1 MKKIY
6 VFASMMLAV
15 ALNYSC
21 AKMDSPAFPS
31 QDTPTEEAEGTKY
44 LINVGGETHEV
55 MLIGTFNAEKGAN
68 VTFYLEGDAN
78 DYYGIEID
86 GAMTATGKGLVQ
98 ETEGT
103 TTTGII
109 KVYGNKGLKDL
120 RITNAYPTETTFK
133 NEWMATLET
142 LYFTNPFSK
151 TIVLPE
157 TLTKLKELAIRKSE
171 IATIDVSKFTTLE
184 ALTINDCKKFASID
198 VTNNTN
204 LKNLSLVGDKLKS
217 VDVSKNTKLE
227 TLFVNENEIEKLDV
241 TALTALKELNAGENK
256 LKAIDITKNTKLESL
271 SLKNNQFTIATLPTM
286 PAGITAET
294 VDKYSYAPQAP
305 MEVAKSFK
313 VGETIDLTAQLY
325 AQGVLK
331 NQATTE
337 FKFFDAKGNQLE
349 NGVDYEKTED
359 TGLVY
364 KFLKAQKEKVVCKMT
379 TEAFPK
385 LEGENEFKTKEFDI
399 VAAAE

>member
-44 LINVGGETHEV
+44 LITVGNETHEV
-55 MLIGTFNAEKGAN
+55 MLIGTFNAEKGADVN
-68 VTFYLEGDAN
+68 FYLEGDAN

-86 GAMTATGKGLVQ
+86 GAMTATGTGEKVFADGK
-98 ETEGT
+98 

-109 KVYGNKGLKDL
+109 KVYGNEGLTYL
-120 RITNAYPTETTFK
+120 SVTNAYPTETTFK
-133 NEWMATLET
+133 NKWMATLET
-142 LYFTNPFSK
+142 LQFSNPYSK

-157 TLTKLKELAIRKSE
+157 TMTKLKNLYIDNSE
-171 IATIDVSKFTTLE
+171 ISTIDVSKFTTLE
-184 ALTINDCKKFASID
+184 SLSISSCKNFASID
-198 VTNNTN
+198 VTKNTN
-204 LKNLSLVGDKLKS
+204 LKDLRLVKDKLKS

-227 TLFVNENEIEKLDV
+227 TLFVNLNEIEKLDV
-241 TALTALKELNAGENK
+241 TALTELTQLKANDNK
-256 LKAIDITKNTKLESL
+256 LTEIDITKNTKLEKEL
-271 SLKNNQFTIATLPTM
+271 SLENNKFTIATLPTM
-286 PAGITAET
+286 PAKMKAAA
-294 VDKYSYAPQAP
+294 YNYAPQDS

-325 AQGVLK
+325 AQGVVA

-337 FKFFDAKGNQLE
+337 FKFYADGEQLK

-359 TGLVY
+359 AGLVY
-364 KFLKAQKEKVVCKMT
+364 KFLQPHTKVVCKMT
-379 TEAFPK
+379 TEAFPIVNK
-385 LEGENEFKTKEFDI
+385 EDEFKTTEFDI
-399 VAAAE
+399 VAAE

>member
-15 ALNYSC
+15 ALNFSC

-44 LINVGGETHEV
+44 LITVNGETHEV

-68 VTFYLEGDAN
+68 VDFYLEGDAN

-86 GAMTATGKGLVQ
+86 GAMTATGTGEKVFA
-98 ETEGT
+98 EGK

-109 KVYGNKGLKDL
+109 KVYGNKGLTHL
-120 RITNAYPTETTFK
+120 TVTNAYPTETTFK

-142 LYFTNPFSK
+142 LQFTNPFSK

-157 TLTKLKELAIRKSE
+157 TMTKLKNLFISDSE
-171 IATIDVSKFTTLE
+171 ISTIDVSKFTTLE
-184 ALTINDCKKFASID
+184 ALHITSCKKFASID
-198 VTNNTN
+198 VTKNTN
-204 LKNLSLVGDKLKS
+204 LKDLRLVGGKLKS

-227 TLFVNENEIEKLDV
+227 KLRVNLNEIEKLDV
-241 TALTALKELNAGENK
+241 TALTKLTDLYANNNK
-256 LKAIDITKNTKLESL
+256 LTEIDITKNTE
-271 SLKNNQFTIATLPTM
+271 LKVLWIYNNKFTIETLPTK
-286 PAGITAET
+286 PAET
-294 VDKYSYAPQAP
+294 KEENYLYAPQDS

-313 VGETIDLTAQLY
+313 VGETINLTKQLY
-325 AQGVLK
+325 AQGVAK

-337 FKFFDAKGNQLE
+337 FKFFAGEPESQLV

-359 TGLVY
+359 AGLVY
-364 KFLKAQKEKVVCKMT
+364 KFLKPHTKVVCKMT
-379 TEAFPK
+379 TEAFPAF
-385 LEGENEFKTKEFDI
+385 NSNPFKTTMFDI

>member
-44 LINVGGETHEV
+44 LINVDGETHEV
-55 MLIGTFNAEKGAN
+55 MLIGTFNAEKGAK
-68 VTFYLEGDAN
+68 VDFDLVGDAN

-86 GAMTATGKGLVQ
+86 GAMTKTGKESVKA
-98 ETEGT
+98 EGT

-120 RITNAYPTETTFK
+120 RVTKAYPTETTFK
-133 NEWMATLET
+133 NEWMATLEI
-142 LYFTNPFSK
+142 LGFSYPYSK

-157 TLTKLKELAIRKSE
+157 TMTKLKNLYIDNSE
-171 IATIDVSKFTTLE
+171 ISTIDVSKFTTLE
-184 ALTINDCKKFASID
+184 ALSITDCKKFASID
-198 VTNNTN
+198 VTKNTN
-204 LKNLSLVGDKLKS
+204 LKDLRLVGDKLKS
-217 VDVSKNTKLE
+217 VDVSKNTKLVY
-227 TLFVNENEIEKLDV
+227 LFVNENKEIEKLDV
-241 TALTALKELNAGENK
+241 TALTELKELKAYDNK
-256 LKAIDITKNTKLESL
+256 LTEIDITKNTKLEVL
-271 SLKNNQFTIATLPTM
+271 EINNNKFTIATLPTK
-286 PAGITAET
+286 PENVTSYI
-294 VDKYSYAPQAP
+294 YAPQAA

-325 AQGVLK
+325 AQGVAK

-337 FKFFDAKGNQLE
+337 FKFFAGESQLV

-359 TGLVY
+359 AGLVY
-364 KFLKAQKEKVVCKMT
+364 KFLKKNTKVVCKMT
-379 TEAFPK
+379 TEAFP
-385 LEGENEFKTKEFDI
+385 EFKDENIFKTTEFDI
-399 VAAAE
+399 VAAE

>member
-44 LINVGGETHEV
+44 LINVDGETHEV
-55 MLIGTFNAEKGAN
+55 MLIGTFNAEKGAE
-68 VTFYLEGDAN
+68 VEFDLVGDAN
-78 DYYGIEID
+78 DYYGVEID
-86 GAMTATGKGLVQ
+86 GAMTATGKGKVDDAK
-98 ETEGT
+98 GT

-109 KVYGNKGLKDL
+109 KVYGNKGLKSL
-120 RITNAYPTETTFK
+120 NVIKAYPTETTFK
-133 NEWMATLET
+133 NEWMATLEG
-142 LYFTNPFSK
+142 LQFTEPYSE

-157 TLTKLKELAIRKSE
+157 TLTKLKGLTISKSK

-184 ALTINDCKKFASID
+184 ELSISDCKNLASID
-198 VTNNTN
+198 VTKNTN
-204 LKNLSLVGDKLKS
+204 LKDLRLVGDKLKS

-227 TLFVNENEIEKLDV
+227 ILRVNENEIEKLDV
-241 TALTALKELNAGENK
+241 TALTKLTDLYANDNK
-256 LKAIDITKNTKLESL
+256 LTEIDITKNTE
-271 SLKNNQFTIATLPTM
+271 LKVLWIYNNKFTIATLPTK
-286 PAGITAET
+286 TAKMT
-294 VDKYSYAPQAP
+294 NYIYAPQAD

-325 AQGVLK
+325 AQGVVS

-337 FKFFDAKGNQLE
+337 FKFFAGESQLV

-359 TGLVY
+359 AGLVY
-364 KFLKAQKEKVVCKMT
+364 KFLKKNTKVVCKMT
-379 TEAFPK
+379 TEAFP
-385 LEGENEFKTKEFDI
+385 EFKDKNIFKTTEFDI
-399 VAAAE
+399 VAAE

>member
-44 LINVGGETHEV
+44 LITVGSETHEV
-55 MLIGTFNAEKGAN
+55 MLIGTFNAEKGAE
-68 VTFYLEGDAN
+68 VEFDLVGDAN

-86 GAMTATGKGLVQ
+86 GAMTATGKEKVENVKGK
-98 ETEGT
+98 TAS
-103 TTTGII
+103 GII
-109 KVYGNKGLKDL
+109 KVYGNKGLKSL
-120 RITNAYPTETTFK
+120 NVSKAYPTETTFK
-133 NEWMATLET
+133 NKWMATLET
-142 LYFTNPFSK
+142 LEFSNPYSK

-157 TLTKLKELAIRKSE
+157 TLTKLKELTIRESE

-184 ALTINDCKKFASID
+184 ALTINTCKNFASID
-198 VTNNTN
+198 VTKNTN
-204 LKNLSLVGDKLKS
+204 LTELNLIGDKLKS
-217 VDVSKNTKLE
+217 IDVSKNTKLK
-227 TLFVNENEIEKLDV
+227 TLFVNDNEIEKLDV
-241 TALTALKELNAGENK
+241 TALTELTQLRANGNK
-256 LKAIDITKNTKLESL
+256 LTEIDITKNTKLKKEL
-271 SLKNNQFTIATLPTM
+271 SLDHNKFTIATLPTM
-286 PAGITAET
+286 PAEIEH
-294 VDKYSYAPQAP
+294 YNYAPQAD

-325 AQGVLK
+325 AQGVVA

-337 FKFFDAKGNQLE
+337 FKFFVGKDPLK

-359 TGLVY
+359 AGLVY
-364 KFLKAQKEKVVCKMT
+364 KFLKPHTKVVCKMT
-379 TEAFPK
+379 TEAFPDFK
-385 LEGENEFKTKEFDI
+385 DENIFKTTEFDI
-399 VAAAE
+399 VAAE

>member
-15 ALNYSC
+15 ALNFSC

-44 LINVGGETHEV
+44 LITVGSETHEV
-55 MLIGTFNAEKGAN
+55 MLIGTFNAEKGAE
-68 VTFYLEGDAN
+68 VDFDLVGDAN

-86 GAMTATGKGLVQ
+86 GAMTKTGKGSVKA
-98 ETEGT
+98 EGT

-120 RITNAYPTETTFK
+120 RVTKAYPTETTFK
-133 NEWMATLET
+133 NEWMATLEI
-142 LYFTNPFSK
+142 LGFSYPYSK

-157 TLTKLKELAIRKSE
+157 TMTKLKKLYIDNSE
-171 IATIDVSKFTTLE
+171 ITTIDVSKFTTLE
-184 ALTINDCKKFASID
+184 DLHITSCKNFASID
-198 VTNNTN
+198 VTKNTN
-204 LKNLSLVGDKLKS
+204 LTDLRLVGDIQLKSKLKS
-217 VDVSKNTKLE
+217 IDVSKNTKLK
-227 TLFVNENEIEKLDV
+227 TLFVNDNEIEKLDV
-241 TALTALKELNAGENK
+241 TALTELKELKANDNK
-256 LKAIDITKNTKLESL
+256 LTEIDITKNTKLEVL
-271 SLKNNQFTIATLPTM
+271 EINNNKFTIATLPTK
-286 PAGITAET
+286 PAKTLEKDYI
-294 VDKYSYAPQAP
+294 YAPQAA

-325 AQGVLK
+325 AQGVKK

-337 FKFFDAKGNQLE
+337 FKFFDAKGQLE

-359 TGLVY
+359 AGLVY
-364 KFLKAQKEKVVCKMT
+364 KFLKAHDKVVCKMT
-379 TEAFPK
+379 TEAFP
-385 LEGENEFKTKEFDI
+385 EFKEDKNTFKTTEFDI
-399 VAAAE
+399 VAAE

>member
-44 LINVGGETHEV
+44 LINVDGETHEV

-68 VTFYLEGDAN
+68 VDFYLEGDAN

-86 GAMTATGKGLVQ
+86 GAMTATGTGKKVFA
-98 ETEGT
+98 EGK

-109 KVYGNKGLKDL
+109 KVYGNKGLTHL
-120 RITNAYPTETTFK
+120 TVTNAYPTETTFK

-142 LYFTNPFSK
+142 LQFTNPFSK

-157 TLTKLKELAIRKSE
+157 TMTKLKNLFISNSE
-171 IATIDVSKFTTLE
+171 ITTIDVSKFTTLE
-184 ALTINDCKKFASID
+184 SLSISSCKNFASID
-198 VTNNTN
+198 VTKNTN
-204 LKNLSLVGDKLKS
+204 LKDLRLVGDKLKS
-217 VDVSKNTKLE
+217 LDVSKNTKLE
-227 TLFVNENEIEKLDV
+227 ILSINENEIETLDV
-241 TALTALKELNAGENK
+241 TALTKLTGLYAMKNK
-256 LKAIDITKNTKLESL
+256 LTEIDITKNTELTL
-271 SLKNNQFTIATLPTM
+271 LWINNNKFTLATLPTK
-286 PAGITAET
+286 PAKVTT
-294 VDKYSYAPQAP
+294 TNYSYAPQAD

-325 AQGVLK
+325 AQGIAD

-337 FKFFDAKGNQLE
+337 FKFFAGSSQLK
-349 NGVDYEKTED
+349 NGIDYEKTED
-359 TGLVY
+359 AGLVY
-364 KFLKAQKEKVVCKMT
+364 KFLKAHDKVVCKMT
-379 TEAFPK
+379 TEAFPN
-385 LEGENEFKTKEFDI
+385 LVGENVFKTTEFKIEA
-399 VAAAE
+399 AAAE

>member
-15 ALNYSC
+15 ALNFSC

-44 LINVGGETHEV
+44 LITVDGETHEV
-55 MLIGTFNAEKGAN
+55 MLIGTFNAEKGAK
-68 VTFYLEGDAN
+68 VDFDLVGDAN
-78 DYYGIEID
+78 GYYGIEID
-86 GAMTATGKGLVQ
+86 GAMTKTGKKSVDA
-98 ETEGT
+98 EGT

-109 KVYGNKGLKDL
+109 KVYGDKELKDL

-133 NEWMATLET
+133 NKWMATLET

-184 ALTINDCKKFASID
+184 ALTINTCKNFASID
-198 VTNNTN
+198 VTKNTN
-204 LKNLSLVGDKLKS
+204 LKELILVDDKLKS
-217 VDVSKNTKLE
+217 VDVSNNTKLE
-227 TLFVNENEIEKLDV
+227 KLLVNKNEIEKLDV
-241 TALTALKELNAGENK
+241 TPLTK
-256 LKAIDITKNTKLESL
+256 LIYLHANTNQLTEIDITKNTE
-271 SLKNNQFTIATLPTM
+271 LKELWIDDNKFTIATLPTKSAKM
-286 PAGITAET
+286 TSYI
-294 VDKYSYAPQAP
+294 YAPQAA
-305 MEVAKSFK
+305 MKVAESFK

-325 AQGVLK
+325 AQGILD

-337 FKFFDAKGNQLE
+337 FKFYAGKYQLK

-364 KFLKAQKEKVVCKMT
+364 KFLKTQTEKVVCEMN
-379 TEAFPK
+379 TEAFP
-385 LEGENEFKTKEFDI
+385 EFKGDNIFKTTKFDI
-399 VAAAE
+399 VAAE

>member
-44 LINVGGETHEV
+44 LINVNGETHEV
-55 MLIGTFNAEKGAN
+55 MLIGTFNAEKGAE
-68 VTFYLEGDAN
+68 VTIDYLEGDAN
-78 DYYGIEID
+78 GYYGVEID
-86 GAMTATGKGLVQ
+86 GAMTATGKMSVAKVK
-98 ETEGT
+98 GT

-109 KVYGNKGLKDL
+109 KVYGNKELKDL

-142 LYFTNPFSK
+142 LEFSYPYSK

-157 TLTKLKELAIRKSE
+157 TMTKLKNLYIDHSE
-171 IATIDVSKFTTLE
+171 ITTIDVSKFTTLE
-184 ALTINDCKKFASID
+184 SLSISSCKNFASID
-198 VTNNTN
+198 VTKNTN
-204 LKNLSLVGDKLKS
+204 LTELILTNDKLKS
-217 VDVSKNTKLE
+217 VDVSKNTKLKN
-227 TLFVNENEIEKLDV
+227 LLVNNNEIEKLDV
-241 TALTALKELNAGENK
+241 TALTKLTGLHANNNK
-256 LKAIDITKNTKLESL
+256 LTEINITKNTELTVL
-271 SLKNNQFTIATLPTM
+271 WIDNNKFTIATLPTK
-286 PAGITAET
+286 PADMAEG
-294 VDKYSYAPQAP
+294 DYSYAPQDS

-313 VGETIDLTAQLY
+313 VGETIDLTEQLY
-325 AQGVLK
+325 AQGVAK

-337 FKFFDAKGNQLE
+337 FMFYAGEPESQLV

-359 TGLVY
+359 AGLVY
-364 KFLKAQKEKVVCKMT
+364 KFLKPHTKVVCKMT
-379 TEAFPK
+379 TEAFPAFK
-385 LEGENEFKTKEFDI
+385 SNPFKTTMFDI
-399 VAAAE
+399 VAAAAE

>member
-44 LINVGGETHEV
+44 LITVNGETHEV
-55 MLIGTFNAEKGAN
+55 MLIGTFNAAKGAE
-68 VTFYLEGDAN
+68 VEFDLAGDDN
-78 DYYGIEID
+78 GYYGVEID
-86 GAMTATGKGLVQ
+86 GAMTKTGKESV
-98 ETEGT
+98 EAKGT

-109 KVYGNKGLKDL
+109 KVYGNKGLKSL
-120 RITNAYPTETTFK
+120 NVIKAYPTETTFK
-133 NEWMATLET
+133 NEWMATLEG
-142 LYFTNPFSK
+142 LQFTEPYSK

-157 TLTKLKELAIRKSE
+157 TLTKLKELTISKSE

-184 ALTINDCKKFASID
+184 VLSISDCKNFASID
-198 VTNNTN
+198 VTKNTN
-204 LKNLSLVGDKLKS
+204 LKDLRLIGDKLKS

-227 TLFVNENEIEKLDV
+227 ILRVNENEIEKLDV
-241 TALTALKELNAGENK
+241 TALTKLTDLYANDNK
-256 LKAIDITKNTKLESL
+256 LTEIDITKNTE
-271 SLKNNQFTIATLPTM
+271 LKVLWIDNNKFTIATLPTK
-286 PAGITAET
+286 PAQMTSYI
-294 VDKYSYAPQAP
+294 YAPQAA

-313 VGETIDLTAQLY
+313 VGETIDLTSQLY
-325 AQGVLK
+325 AQGVAK

-337 FKFFDAKGNQLE
+337 FKFFAGESQLV

-359 TGLVY
+359 AGLVY
-364 KFLKAQKEKVVCKMT
+364 KFLKTQTEKVVCEMN
-379 TEAFPK
+379 TEAFP
-385 LEGENEFKTKEFDI
+385 EFKDKNIFKTTEFDI
-399 VAAAE
+399 VAAE

>member
-44 LINVGGETHEV
+44 LITVDGETHEV
-55 MLIGTFNAEKGAN
+55 MLIGTFNAEKGAE
-68 VTFYLEGDAN
+68 VEFDLVGDDN
-78 DYYGIEID
+78 DYYGVEID
-86 GAMTATGKGLVQ
+86 GAMTKTGKGRVDDAK
-98 ETEGT
+98 GT

-109 KVYGNKGLKDL
+109 KVYGNKGLKSL
-120 RITNAYPTETTFK
+120 NVIKAYPTETTFK

-142 LYFTNPFSK
+142 LEFSNPYSK

-157 TLTKLKELAIRKSE
+157 TLTKLKELTIRESE

-184 ALTINDCKKFASID
+184 ALTINSCKNFASID
-198 VTNNTN
+198 VTKNTN
-204 LKNLSLVGDKLKS
+204 LKTLKLIGDKLNS
-217 VDVSKNTKLE
+217 VDVSNNTKIE

-241 TALTALKELNAGENK
+241 TALTNLIYLHANNNK
-256 LKAIDITKNTKLESL
+256 LTEINITKNTE
-271 SLKNNQFTIATLPTM
+271 LKELWIYNNKFKISTLPTK
-286 PAGITAET
+286 PAQMTSYI
-294 VDKYSYAPQAP
+294 YAPQAA
-305 MEVAKSFK
+305 MKVAESFK
-313 VGETIDLTAQLY
+313 VGETIDLTAELY
-325 AQGVLK
+325 AQGVAK

-337 FKFFDAKGNQLE
+337 FMFYADGAQLV

-359 TGLVY
+359 AGLVY
-364 KFLKAQKEKVVCKMT
+364 KFLTAHDNVVCKMT
-379 TEAFPK
+379 TQAFPELK
-385 LEGENEFKTKEFDI
+385 DFQTTEFKIEA
-399 VAAAE
+399 AAAE

>member
-44 LINVGGETHEV
+44 LINVDGETHEV

-68 VTFYLEGDAN
+68 VDFYLEGDAN

-86 GAMTATGKGLVQ
+86 GAMTATGTGKNVSADGK
-98 ETEGT
+98 

-109 KVYGNKGLKDL
+109 KVYGNKGLTYLKVM
-120 RITNAYPTETTFK
+120 NAYPTETTFK

-142 LYFTNPFSK
+142 LWFSHPYNSK

-157 TLTKLKELAIRKSE
+157 TMTKLKNLFIDNSE
-171 IATIDVSKFTTLE
+171 ISTIDVSKFTTLE
-184 ALTINDCKKFASID
+184 ALTINDCKNFASID

-204 LKNLSLVGDKLKS
+204 LKDLRLFGDKLKS

-227 TLFVNENEIEKLDV
+227 ILRVNENEIEKLDV
-241 TALTALKELNAGENK
+241 TALTKLTNLYANNNK
-256 LKAIDITKNTKLESL
+256 LTEIDITKNTELKVLEI
-271 SLKNNQFTIATLPTM
+271 NNNKFTIATLPTK
-286 PAGITAET
+286 PAKTPET
-294 VDKYSYAPQAP
+294 DYVYAPQAA

-325 AQGVLK
+325 AQGVID

-337 FKFFDAKGNQLE
+337 FKFYADGTQLK

-359 TGLVY
+359 AGLVY
-364 KFLKAQKEKVVCKMT
+364 KFLKAHDKVVCKMT

-385 LEGENEFKTKEFDI
+385 LVDFQTTEFKIEA
-399 VAAAE
+399 AAAE

>member
-55 MLIGTFNAEKGAN
+55 MLIGTFNAEKGAK
-68 VTFYLEGDAN
+68 VDFYLEGDAN

-86 GAMTATGKGLVQ
+86 GAMTATGTGEKVFA
-98 ETEGT
+98 EGK

-109 KVYGNKGLKDL
+109 KVYGNKGLTHL
-120 RITNAYPTETTFK
+120 TVTNAYPTETTFK

-142 LYFTNPFSK
+142 LQFTNPFSK

-157 TLTKLKELAIRKSE
+157 TMTKLKNLFISDSE
-171 IATIDVSKFTTLE
+171 ITTIDVSKFTTLE
-184 ALTINDCKKFASID
+184 SLSISSCKNFASID
-198 VTNNTN
+198 VTNN
-204 LKNLSLVGDKLKS
+204 KNLTDLRLVGDIQLKSKLKS
-217 VDVSKNTKLE
+217 IDVSKNTKLK
-227 TLFVNENEIEKLDV
+227 TLFVNDNEIEKLDV
-241 TALTALKELNAGENK
+241 TALTELTQLRANGNK
-256 LKAIDITKNTKLESL
+256 LTEIDITKNTKLKKEL
-271 SLKNNQFTIATLPTM
+271 SLDHNKFTIATLPTM
-286 PAGITAET
+286 PAEIEQ
-294 VDKYSYAPQAP
+294 YNYAPQAD

-325 AQGVLK
+325 AQGVAK

-337 FKFFDAKGNQLE
+337 FKFYADGKQLE

-359 TGLVY
+359 AGLVY
-364 KFLKAQKEKVVCKMT
+364 KFLKKNTKVVCKMT
-379 TEAFPK
+379 TEAFPDFK
-385 LEGENEFKTKEFDI
+385 DENIFKTTEFDI
-399 VAAAE
+399 VAAE

>member
-44 LINVGGETHEV
+44 LINVDGETHEV

-68 VTFYLEGDAN
+68 VDFYLEGDAN

-86 GAMTATGKGLVQ
+86 GAMTATGTGKKVFA
-98 ETEGT
+98 EGK

-109 KVYGNKGLKDL
+109 KVYGNKGLTYL
-120 RITNAYPTETTFK
+120 TVTNAYPTETTFK

-142 LYFTNPFSK
+142 LQFTNPFSK

-157 TLTKLKELAIRKSE
+157 TLTKLKELTISESE

-184 ALTINDCKKFASID
+184 SLSISSCKNFASID
-198 VTNNTN
+198 VTKNTN
-204 LKNLSLVGDKLKS
+204 LKDLRLVKDKLKS

-227 TLFVNENEIEKLDV
+227 TLFVNENEIDKLDV
-241 TALTALKELNAGENK
+241 TALTELTQLRANDNK
-256 LKAIDITKNTKLESL
+256 LTKIDITKNTKLEKEL
-271 SLKNNQFTIATLPTM
+271 SLQNNKFTIETLPTM
-286 PAGITAET
+286 PAKMKAAA
-294 VDKYSYAPQAP
+294 YNYAPQDSMDVA
-305 MEVAKSFK
+305 AKSFK

-325 AQGVLK
+325 AQGVAK

-337 FKFFDAKGNQLE
+337 FKFFAGELQLV

-359 TGLVY
+359 AGLVY
-364 KFLKAQKEKVVCKMT
+364 KFLKPRAKVVCKMT
-379 TEAFPK
+379 TEAFPDFK
-385 LEGENEFKTKEFDI
+385 DENIFKTTEFDI
-399 VAAAE
+399 VAADAE

>member
-44 LINVGGETHEV
+44 LINVDGETHEV
-55 MLIGTFNAEKGAN
+55 MLIGTFNAEKGAEVN
-68 VTFYLEGDAN
+68 FYLEGDAN

-86 GAMTATGKGLVQ
+86 GAMTATGTGKNVSADGK
-98 ETEGT
+98 

-109 KVYGNKGLKDL
+109 KVYGNKGLTHL
-120 RITNAYPTETTFK
+120 SVTNAYPTETTFK

-142 LYFTNPFSK
+142 LQFSYPYSK

-157 TLTKLKELAIRKSE
+157 TMTKLKNLFIDNSE
-171 IATIDVSKFTTLE
+171 ISTIDVSKFTTLE
-184 ALTINDCKKFASID
+184 ALHITTCKNFASID
-198 VTNNTN
+198 VTKNTN
-204 LKNLSLVGDKLKS
+204 LTDLRLVKDKLKS
-217 VDVSKNTKLE
+217 VDVSKNTKIE
-227 TLFVNENEIEKLDV
+227 TLFVNLNEIDKLDV
-241 TALTALKELNAGENK
+241 TALTELKELRANDNK
-256 LKAIDITKNTKLESL
+256 LTEIDITKNTKLEKEL
-271 SLKNNQFTIATLPTM
+271 SLENNKFTLETLPTM
-286 PAGITAET
+286 PAKMKAAAYT
-294 VDKYSYAPQAP
+294 YAPQAD
-305 MEVAKSFK
+305 MKVAESFK

-325 AQGVLK
+325 AQGVAK

-337 FKFFDAKGNQLE
+337 FKFFAGESQLV

-359 TGLVY
+359 AGLVY
-364 KFLKAQKEKVVCKMT
+364 KFLKKNTKVVCKMT
-379 TEAFPK
+379 TEAFP
-385 LEGENEFKTKEFDI
+385 EFKDKNIFKTTEFDI
-399 VAAAE
+399 VAAE

>member
-55 MLIGTFNAEKGAN
+55 MLIGTFNAEKGTE
-68 VTFYLEGDAN
+68 VTIDYLEGDAN
-78 DYYGIEID
+78 DYYGVEID
-86 GAMTATGKGLVQ
+86 GAMTATGKGSVANVK
-98 ETEGT
+98 GT

-109 KVYGNKGLKDL
+109 KVYGNKGLKYL
-120 RITNAYPTETTFK
+120 TITNAYPTETTFK
-133 NEWMATLET
+133 NEWMATLQHLT
-142 LYFTNPFSK
+142 FTKPYSK

-157 TLTKLKELAIRKSE
+157 TLTKLKELTISESE

-184 ALTINDCKKFASID
+184 VLSISNCKNFASID
-198 VTNNTN
+198 VTKNTN
-204 LKNLSLVGDKLKS
+204 LTELNLSGDNLKS
-217 VDVSKNTKLE
+217 VDVSKNTKLTALNVANNVIE
-227 TLFVNENEIEKLDV
+227 TLDV
-241 TALTALKELNAGENK
+241 TALTALKQLNADKNK
-256 LKAIDITKNTKLESL
+256 LKAIDITKNTKLVDLL
-271 SLKNNQFTIATLPTM
+271 SLENNQFTIATLPTK
-286 PAGITAET
+286 PADMAK
-294 VDKYSYAPQAP
+294 DKYSYAPQAA

-313 VGETIDLTAQLY
+313 VGETIDLTSQLY
-325 AQGVLK
+325 AQGVEK

-337 FKFFDAKGNQLE
+337 FKFYDADGKQLE

-359 TGLVY
+359 AGLVY
-364 KFLKAQKEKVVCKMT
+364 KFLRKNTKVVCKMT

-385 LEGENEFKTKEFDI
+385 LDGENEFKTTEFDI
-399 VAAAE
+399 VAAAAE

>member
-15 ALNYSC
+15 ALNFSC

-44 LINVGGETHEV
+44 LINVDGETHEV
-55 MLIGTFNAEKGAN
+55 MLIGTFNAEKGAEVN
-68 VTFYLEGDAN
+68 FYLQGDAN

-86 GAMTATGKGLVQ
+86 GAMTATGTGKNVSADGK
-98 ETEGT
+98 

-109 KVYGNKGLKDL
+109 KVYGNKGLTYLKV
-120 RITNAYPTETTFK
+120 TNAYPTETTFK

-142 LYFTNPFSK
+142 LWFSNPYSK

-157 TLTKLKELAIRKSE
+157 TMTKLKNLYIDNSE
-171 IATIDVSKFTTLE
+171 ISTIDVSKFTTLE
-184 ALTINDCKKFASID
+184 ALSIIDCKNFASID
-198 VTNNTN
+198 VTKNTN
-204 LKNLSLVGDKLKS
+204 LKDLRLVGDKLKS

-241 TALTALKELNAGENK
+241 TALTELIELRANDNK
-256 LKAIDITKNTKLESL
+256 LTKIDITKNTKLEKEL
-271 SLKNNQFTIATLPTM
+271 SLQNNKFTLETLPTM
-286 PAGITAET
+286 PAKMKAAAYT
-294 VDKYSYAPQAP
+294 YAPQED
-305 MEVAKSFK
+305 MDVAKSFK
-313 VGETIDLTAQLY
+313 VGETIDLTSQLY
-325 AQGVLK
+325 AQGVVA

-337 FKFFDAKGNQLE
+337 FKFFAGESQLV

-359 TGLVY
+359 AGLVY
-364 KFLKAQKEKVVCKMT
+364 KFLKAHNKVVCKMT
-379 TEAFPK
+379 TEAFP
-385 LEGENEFKTKEFDI
+385 EFKDENIFKTTEFDI
-399 VAAAE
+399 VAAE

>member
-44 LINVGGETHEV
+44 LINVDGETHEV
-55 MLIGTFNAEKGAN
+55 MLIGTFNAEKGTEVAID
-68 VTFYLEGDAN
+68 YLEGDAN
-78 DYYGIEID
+78 DYYGVEID
-86 GAMTATGKGLVQ
+86 GAMTATGKGSVVDAK
-98 ETEGT
+98 GT

-142 LYFTNPFSK
+142 LVFSNPYSE

-157 TLTKLKELAIRKSE
+157 TLTKLNYLDITNSKIK
-171 IATIDVSKFTTLE
+171 TIDVSKFTTLVRLE
-184 ALTINDCKKFASID
+184 IKKCPNFESID
-198 VTNNTN
+198 VTKNTN
-204 LKNLSLVGDKLKS
+204 LTTLILSDNKLKS
-217 VDVSKNTKLE
+217 IDVSKNTKLTALNVANNNAIE
-227 TLFVNENEIEKLDV
+227 TLDV
-241 TALTALKELNAGENK
+241 TALTALKELNADKNK

-271 SLKNNQFTIATLPTM
+271 SLANNQFTIATLPTK

-325 AQGVLK
+325 AQGVID

-337 FKFFDAKGNQLE
+337 FKFYADGSQLK

-359 TGLVY
+359 AGLVY
-364 KFLKAQKEKVVCKMT
+364 KFLKAHDKVVCKMT

-385 LEGENEFKTKEFDI
+385 LVDFQTTEFKIEA
-399 VAAAE
+399 AAAE

>member
-68 VTFYLEGDAN
+68 VDFYLEGDAN

-86 GAMTATGKGLVQ
+86 GAMTATGTGEKVFADGK
-98 ETEGT
+98 

-109 KVYGNKGLKDL
+109 KVYGNKGLTYLKV
-120 RITNAYPTETTFK
+120 TNAYPTETTFK

-142 LYFTNPFSK
+142 LWFSYPYSK

-157 TLTKLKELAIRKSE
+157 TMTKLKKLYIDNSE
-171 IATIDVSKFTTLE
+171 ISTIDVSKFTTLE
-184 ALTINDCKKFASID
+184 ELSITSCKNFASID
-198 VTNNTN
+198 VTNN
-204 LKNLSLVGDKLKS
+204 KNLTDLRLVGDRQLKSKLKS
-217 VDVSKNTKLE
+217 IDVSKNTKLK
-227 TLFVNENEIEKLDV
+227 TLFVNDNEIEKLDV
-241 TALTALKELNAGENK
+241 TALTELTQLRANNNK
-256 LKAIDITKNTKLESL
+256 LTEIDITKNTKLKEEL
-271 SLKNNQFTIATLPTM
+271 SLDNNKFTIATLPTM
-286 PAGITAET
+286 PAGIEQ
-294 VDKYSYAPQAP
+294 YNYAPQAP

-337 FKFFDAKGNQLE
+337 FKFFDAKGQLE

-359 TGLVY
+359 AGLVY
-364 KFLKAQKEKVVCKMT
+364 KFLKAHDKVVCKMT
-379 TEAFPK
+379 TEAFPAFNNDPFK
-385 LEGENEFKTKEFDI
+385 TTEFKIEA
-399 VAAAE
+399 AAAE

>member
-15 ALNYSC
+15 ALNFSC

-44 LINVGGETHEV
+44 LITVDGETHEV
-55 MLIGTFNAEKGAN
+55 MLIGTFNAEKGTEVAID
-68 VTFYLEGDAN
+68 YLEGDAN
-78 DYYGIEID
+78 DYYGVEID
-86 GAMTATGKGLVQ
+86 GSMTATGKGKVQ
-98 ETEGT
+98 DVKGKTAS
-103 TTTGII
+103 GII

-142 LYFTNPFSK
+142 LEFSNPYSK

-157 TLTKLKELAIRKSE
+157 TMTKLKNLYIDNSE
-171 IATIDVSKFTTLE
+171 ITTIDVSKFTTLE
-184 ALTINDCKKFASID
+184 ALHITTCKNFASID
-198 VTNNTN
+198 VTKNTN
-204 LKNLSLVGDKLKS
+204 LKDLRLVGGKLKS

-227 TLFVNENEIEKLDV
+227 ILRVNMNEIDKLDV
-241 TALTALKELNAGENK
+241 TALTKLTNLYANNNK
-256 LKAIDITKNTKLESL
+256 LTEIDITKNTE
-271 SLKNNQFTIATLPTM
+271 LKVLWIYENKFTIETLPTK
-286 PAGITAET
+286 PAKTAKEN
-294 VDKYSYAPQAP
+294 YLYAPQAD
-305 MEVAKSFK
+305 MVVDKSFK

-325 AQGVLK
+325 AQGIAD

-337 FKFFDAKGNQLE
+337 FKFFAGESQLK

-359 TGLVY
+359 AGLVY
-364 KFLKAQKEKVVCKMT
+364 KFLKAHNKVVCKMT
-379 TEAFPK
+379 TEAFP
-385 LEGENEFKTKEFDI
+385 EFKDENIFKTTEFDI
-399 VAAAE
+399 VAAE

>member
-44 LINVGGETHEV
+44 LINVDGETHEV
-55 MLIGTFNAEKGAN
+55 MLIGTFNAEKGAE
-68 VTFYLEGDAN
+68 VEFDLVGDAN

-86 GAMTATGKGLVQ
+86 GAMTKTGKEKVAKVKGK
-98 ETEGT
+98 

-109 KVYGNKGLKDL
+109 KVYGNEGLKSL
-120 RITNAYPTETTFK
+120 HVSKAYPTETTFK
-133 NEWMATLET
+133 NEWMATLDT
-142 LYFTNPFSK
+142 LEFSYPYSK

-157 TLTKLKELAIRKSE
+157 TLTKLKELTIRESE

-184 ALTINDCKKFASID
+184 ALSIIDCKNFASID
-198 VTNNTN
+198 VTNNTKLTE
-204 LKNLSLVGDKLKS
+204 LKLIGDKLKS
-217 VDVSKNTKLE
+217 VDVSKNTKIE

-241 TALTALKELNAGENK
+241 TALTELTQLRANDNK
-256 LKAIDITKNTKLESL
+256 LTEINITKNTKLKKEL
-271 SLKNNQFTIATLPTM
+271 SLDHNKFTIATLPTK
-286 PAGITAET
+286 PAGMDEK
-294 VDKYSYAPQAP
+294 KYSYAPQDS

-325 AQGVLK
+325 AQGILD

-337 FKFFDAKGNQLE
+337 FKFYAGKYQLK

-359 TGLVY
+359 AGLVY
-364 KFLKAQKEKVVCKMT
+364 KFLKTQTEKVVCEMN
-379 TEAFPK
+379 TEAFP
-385 LEGENEFKTKEFDI
+385 EFKDKNIFKTTAFDI
-399 VAAAE
+399 VAAE

>member
-55 MLIGTFNAEKGAN
+55 MLIGTFNAEKGAE
-68 VTFYLEGDAN
+68 VEFDLAGDAN

-86 GAMTATGKGLVQ
+86 GAMTKTGKESVKAK
-98 ETEGT
+98 GT

-120 RITNAYPTETTFK
+120 RVTKAYPTETTFK
-133 NEWMATLET
+133 NEWMATLEI
-142 LYFTNPFSK
+142 LGFSYPYSK

-157 TLTKLKELAIRKSE
+157 TMTKLKNLYIDNSE
-171 IATIDVSKFTTLE
+171 ISTIDVSKFTTLE
-184 ALTINDCKKFASID
+184 ALHITSCKNFASID
-198 VTNNTN
+198 VTNN
-204 LKNLSLVGDKLKS
+204 KNLTDLKLVGDIQQKSKLKS
-217 VDVSKNTKLE
+217 IDVSKNTKLK
-227 TLFVNENEIEKLDV
+227 TLFVNDNEIEELDV
-241 TALTALKELNAGENK
+241 TALTALKQLKADGNK
-256 LKAIDITKNTKLESL
+256 LKAIDITKNTELEVL
-271 SLKNNQFTIATLPTM
+271 EINNNKFTIATLPTK
-286 PAGITAET
+286 PENVTSYI
-294 VDKYSYAPQAP
+294 YAPQAA
-305 MEVAKSFK
+305 MEVDKSFK
-313 VGETIDLTAQLY
+313 VGETIDLTDQLY
-325 AQGVLK
+325 AQGTAV

-337 FKFFDAKGNQLE
+337 FMFYAGNYQLK

-359 TGLVY
+359 AGLVY
-364 KFLKAQKEKVVCKMT
+364 KFLKPHTKVVCKMT
-379 TEAFPK
+379 TEAFP
-385 LEGENEFKTKEFDI
+385 EFKDENIFKTTEFDI
-399 VAAAE
+399 VAADAE

>member
-15 ALNYSC
+15 ALNFSC

-44 LINVGGETHEV
+44 LITVDGETHEV
-55 MLIGTFNAEKGAN
+55 MLIGTFNAEKGAE
-68 VTFYLEGDAN
+68 VDFDLVGDAN

-86 GAMTATGKGLVQ
+86 GAMTKTGKEKVENVKGK
-98 ETEGT
+98 

-109 KVYGNKGLKDL
+109 KVYGNKGLKSL
-120 RITNAYPTETTFK
+120 NVSKAYPTETTFK

-142 LYFTNPFSK
+142 LEFSNPYSK

-157 TLTKLKELAIRKSE
+157 TLTKLKELTIRESE

-184 ALTINDCKKFASID
+184 ALTINSCKNFASID
-198 VTNNTN
+198 VTKNTN
-204 LKNLSLVGDKLKS
+204 LKELYLIGDKLKS
-217 VDVSKNTKLE
+217 VDVSKNTKIK

-241 TALTALKELNAGENK
+241 TALTELIELRANDNK
-256 LKAIDITKNTKLESL
+256 LTEIDITKNTKLKNEL
-271 SLKNNQFTIATLPTM
+271 SLQNNKFTIATLPTK
-286 PAGITAET
+286 PAEMKKEAYT
-294 VDKYSYAPQAP
+294 YAPQKD

-325 AQGVLK
+325 AQGVED

-337 FKFFDAKGNQLE
+337 FKFFAGGSQLK

-359 TGLVY
+359 AGLVY
-364 KFLKAQKEKVVCKMT
+364 KFLKAHDKVVCKMT

-385 LEGENEFKTKEFDI
+385 FEGNDIFKTTEFKIEA
-399 VAAAE
+399 AAAE